1 MGAKGLPIRDDVP
14 AAELRRLARREKD
27 RAAAARMQA
36 IAGALE
42 GLSRAEAAR
51 LAGMERQALRDAVLR
66 YDAEGLA
73 GLHDRPRSGRR
84 PRLDEEQRAARRGAR
99 WCWTDR
105 TGRGGDGAE
114 RLDPGGAV
122 PRGRG
127 ALGRVGSP
135 RAHEQAD
142 APPRPLPAEGAA
154 LAPEGGCDGT
164 GGVRQGGLQAA
175 LDGARAEHADERL
188 TLRFMDEARFGQKG
202 RVCHRWSIRGQRPP
216 GPCDQR
222 YTWTHLFAAVRPATG
237 DSFALVLPQV
247 STAAMNAFLAQFAA
261 TLAEHE
267 HAVMVLDRA
276 GWHRAKKLVI
286 PSNVTVVWLPPY
298 SPRLNPVERLWL
310 FLRERHLSHRLL
322 DTYDAVVA
330 ALCRAWNALTME
342 RIRTL
347 TSYPYLDQIKI

>member
-1 MGAKGLPIRDDVP
+1 
-14 AAELRRLARREKD
+14 
-27 RAAAARMQA
+27 
-36 IAGALE
+36 
-42 GLSRAEAAR
+42 
-51 LAGMERQALRDAVLR
+51 
-66 YDAEGLA
+66 
-73 GLHDRPRSGRR
+73 
-84 PRLDEEQRAARRGAR
+84 
-99 WCWTDR
+99 
-105 TGRGGDGAE
+105 
-114 RLDPGGAV
+114 
-122 PRGRG
+122 
-127 ALGRVGSP
+127 
-135 RAHEQAD
+135 
-142 APPRPLPAEGAA
+142 
-154 LAPEGGCDGT
+154 
-164 GGVRQGGLQAA
+164 
-175 LDGARAEHADERL
+175 
-188 TLRFMDEARFGQKG
+188 MDEARFGQKG